1 MSNKIDSYGP
11 KVTTSAPA
19 RVKSGEADGK
29 SASARTRESA
39 VSSDSVR
46 LTDDAKLLQQ
56 AERAA
61 AEAPDVDE
69 RKVAQIKQAVA
80 DGTYQV
86 DPKAIAAKLAR
97 MEWDLSNG

>member
-1 MSNKIDSYGP
+1 MSKIDSYGP
-11 KVTTSAPA
+11 QVTTSAAA
-19 RVKSGEADGK
+19 RVKSVETGGK
-29 SASARTRESA
+29 STSTATREQA
-39 VSSDSVR
+39 VPSDSVR

-69 RKVAQIKQAVA
+69 RRVAEIKQAVA

>member
-11 KVTTSAPA
+11 QVATSAPVRA
-19 RVKSGEADGK
+19 RSAEAGGK
-29 SASARTRESA
+29 NAPAQARESVA
-39 VSSDSVR
+39 SSDSVR

-69 RKVAQIKQAVA
+69 SRVAQIKQAVA